1 MISRA
6 IFPGKVHELAENLA
20 REISRRY
27 PSAIA
32 NSPEPL
38 ISTSRRAEILE
49 RVFRQARQFSEERR
63 LGLFG
68 RMRLGSAL
76 RWRLKEMGYDEKF
89 IDLAAEHLAVSITDQ
104 R

>member
-1 MISRA
+1 VIPRV
-6 IFPGKVHELAENLA
+6 IFPGKVHELAQSLA
-20 REISRRY
+20 EEISRRY

-38 ISTSRRAEILE
+38 VSPGRRAEILE
-49 RVFRQARQFSEERR
+49 RVFHQARQFSQERR
-63 LGLFG
+63 LGLIG

-76 RWRLKEMGYDEKF
+76 RWQLKEMGYDEKF
-89 IDLAAEHLAVSITDQ
+89 IDLAAEHLATSVTHQ